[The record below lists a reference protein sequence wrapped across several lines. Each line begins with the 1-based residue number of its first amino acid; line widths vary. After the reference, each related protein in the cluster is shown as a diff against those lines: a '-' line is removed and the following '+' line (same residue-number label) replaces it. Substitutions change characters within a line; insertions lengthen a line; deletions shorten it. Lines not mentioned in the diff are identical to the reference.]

1 MSLGTSICY
10 DMHLHTSRH
19 SEDGNINPFT
29 LLRHA
34 ERLGLTGVVI
44 TEHDWLWSEEEL
56 EELRAATPRV
66 QVYAGVEVSAHEGH
80 FLAYGVTNAL
90 RLPKGIKVKELC
102 EEVHKQGGAVI
113 AAHPFRWGQKF
124 DEILAESKP
133 ELDGLE
139 LITLNMDGEMRRK
152 AQEVWEKHPWSG
164 VANSDAHELKDVGAC
179 YTQFPQ
185 PIRDQRDLVEALR
198 AGKGMAQERHSVQIH
213 ALLDDD
219 DD

>member
-1 MSLGTSICY
+1 MPPSTPICF

-19 SEDGNINPFT
+19 SEDGEINPFA
-29 LLRHA
+29 LLRYA

-44 TEHDWLWSEEEL
+44 TEHDYLWTEAEL
-56 EELRAATPRV
+56 EELRAATPGILV
-66 QVYAGVEVSAHEGH
+66 FAGVEVSAHEGH
-80 FLAYGVTNAL
+80 FLAYGVTNPL

-102 EEVHKQGGAVI
+102 DEVHRQGGAVV

-124 DEILAESKP
+124 DEIVKESRP
-133 ELDGLE
+133 ALDGME
-139 LITLNMDGEMRRK
+139 LMSMNMDGAVRRQ
-152 AQEVWEKHPWSG
+152 AHEFWQQHPWSG
-164 VANSDAHELKDVGAC
+164 VGNSDAHELKQVGMC

-198 AGKGMAQERHSVQIH
+198 AGKGMAQERNVVQIH

-219 DD
+219 D